1 MQRAI
6 RFEAVNVCSSSSTHR
21 SISRPLFT
29 WSNKYDMTSIEYFT
43 HIGFSLFN
51 HHMMRCA
58 FLMMVHFN
66 FFFSFCFFILLNF
79 ILSISTF
86 FILYLSA
93 TLYIYFIS
101 ITTNSSFFIIN
112 LHSFHHS
119 SSIFFKINYTF
130 SLLLLYNNKVYNNK
144 VKYV

>member
-43 HIGFSLFN
+43 HIIGLLFN

-58 FLMMVHFN
+58 FLMMMWSILIFC
-66 FFFSFCFFILLNF
+66 FSFASFIIIEF
-79 ILSISTF
+79 IIFIIILSSPLF
-86 FILYLSA
+86 FILYLPGLLS
-93 TLYIYFIS
+93 IFILS
-101 ITTNSSFFIIN
+101 LSQLFF
-112 LHSFHHS
+112 FHHS
-119 SSIFFKINYTF
+119 FIIP
-130 SLLLLYNNKVYNNK
+130 LLLLSNYYRGGVLYYFIFYKFNNK
-144 VKYV
+144 